1 MSSLEFLWSF
11 EGSKNRAWKHTLNP
25 MINSQISYV
34 KKEIVKMS
42 GTRFEN
48 KLNSA
53 YDWIQI
59 NIKFGILTFKLR
71 SALSLLEKH
80 IQYQLYIKRS
90 LTMRWD
96 LWLPIWKPM
105 KTHFENNETRMNCL
119 LLHRHKLEW
128 TPHSIS

>member
-1 MSSLEFLWSF
+1 MKFWRLKEQ
-11 EGSKNRAWKHTLNP
+11 AWKHTLNP

-80 IQYQLYIKRS
+80 IQYQLYIKTKPYDEIRFMATYLKTDENSFWEQRS
-90 LTMRWD
+90 
-96 LWLPIWKPM
+96 
-105 KTHFENNETRMNCL
+105 
-119 LLHRHKLEW
+119 
-128 TPHSIS
+128 